1 MNRQQEN
8 QHSMHKKVEQVCIE
22 NVNVYQNLTAFV
34 NGFATFKTNNQKI
47 DDTAVKQK
55 TPTKG
60 YTEKR
65 DLIKTEL
72 AELAIEIA
80 GSVAAFAHE
89 NNDDVLARKVG
100 YTFTELTHA
109 SDAAVK
115 NRVTIIFNES
125 KNVVASLADYGTDN
139 ALITELEQKL
149 TEFSEIIG
157 KKGYSKEE
165 TQTATEQ
172 IAELLAQNS
181 ELLKNRLD
189 KLILKFRKTAPEF
202 YKNYFNAR
210 EIYDFGGGH
219 KTKVPEETPPAV

>member
-1 MNRQQEN
+1 MNKHQEN
-8 QHSMHKKVEQVCIE
+8 QHTRNKKVEQVFDE
-22 NVNVYQNLTAFV
+22 NTSVCQSIPAFV
-34 NGFATFKTNNQKI
+34 STVTLFKANNQKI

-55 TPTKG
+55 TPTSG

-80 GSVAAFAHE
+80 GSVAAYAHE
-89 NNDDVLARKVG
+89 NKDEILARKVG
-100 YTFTELTHA
+100 YSFTELTHA

-115 NRVTIIFNES
+115 NRVTIIYYEA
-125 KNVVASLADYGTDN
+125 KNIVNNLTDYGTDN
-139 ALITELEQKL
+139 THINLLEDKL
-149 TEFSEIIG
+149 KEFSEIVG

-172 IAELLAQNS
+172 VAELLAENN

-189 KLILKFRKTAPEF
+189 KLMLKFRISAPEF

-210 EIYDFGGGH
+210 DIYDFGGGH
-219 KTKVPEETPPAV
+219 KNKVPEVSPPQV

>member
-1 MNRQQEN
+1 MNKHQEN
-8 QHSMHKKVEQVCIE
+8 LHTMHKKVEHVCDE
-22 NVNVYQNLTAFV
+22 NTGICQGIVAFANAV
-34 NGFATFKTNNQKI
+34 ATFKANNQKI

-55 TPTKG
+55 TPTTG

-65 DLIKTEL
+65 DTIKTEL

-80 GSVAAFAHE
+80 GSIAAYAHE
-89 NNDDVLARKVG
+89 NKDEVLARKVG
-100 YTFTELTHA
+100 YSFTELTHA

-115 NRVTIIFNES
+115 NRVTIIFNEA
-125 KNVVASLADYGTDN
+125 KNSIDNLGDYGTDK
-139 ALITELEQKL
+139 AQITQLEQKL
-149 TEFSEIIG
+149 NDFKEIVG

-172 IAELLAQNS
+172 VAELLAENN

-189 KLILKFRKTAPEF
+189 KLMLKFRVSAPEF

-210 EIYDFGGGH
+210 DIYDFGGGR
-219 KTKVPEETPPAV
+219 KNKVPEVGPPQV

>member
-1 MNRQQEN
+1 MNKQQEN
-8 QHSMHKKVEQVCIE
+8 KHTMHKKVEQVCDE
-22 NVNVYQNLTAFV
+22 NTNVFQNLTAFV
-34 NGFATFKTNNQKI
+34 NGFATFKANNQKI
-47 DDTAVKQK
+47 DDTTVKQK

-65 DLIKTEL
+65 DQVKGEL

-80 GSVAAFAHE
+80 GSVAAYAHE
-89 NNDDVLARKVG
+89 HKDDILGRKVG

-115 NRVTIIFNES
+115 NRVTIIYKEA
-125 KNVVASLADYGTDN
+125 KNIVANLAGYGTDN
-139 ALITELEQKL
+139 THITQLEQKL
-149 TEFSEIIG
+149 SEFSDIVG

-172 IAELLAQNS
+172 VAELLAENN

-210 EIYDFGGGH
+210 EIYDFGGGR
-219 KTKVPEETPPAV
+219 KTKVPEETPPQV